1 MRHGARI
8 GNHEGEVIRSCLE
21 SNAPAGARGL
31 VTIRRRWLAPPAN
44 FRTIVRVCSFAFLAK
59 LPKAHDVIRKITLLS
74 VIICALAL
82 AVYFYAHPNWHPL
95 PPGTTID
102 RVVVE
107 KAARKL
113 SLFRD
118 GRRLKSYRVALGRSP
133 VGPKEKEGDMKTP
146 EGIYKIDNRNAQ
158 SSFHLALHISYP
170 SNDDNTRAA
179 ERGVSAGFDIMIHG
193 IRNGLGWMGAFHR
206 RKDWTAGCIALTDEE
221 IAELW
226 RVTPDGTTIEI
237 RP

>member
-1 MRHGARI
+1 
-8 GNHEGEVIRSCLE
+8 
-21 SNAPAGARGL
+21 
-31 VTIRRRWLAPPAN
+31 
-44 FRTIVRVCSFAFLAK
+44 
-59 LPKAHDVIRKITLLS
+59 VIRKITLLS

-82 AVYFYAHPNWHPL
+82 AVYFYAHRNWHPL

-221 IAELW
+221 IEELW
-226 RVTPDGTTIEI
+226 RSHRTARQSRFAHKPI
-237 RP
+237 RPARFRLVDVQPEPQNHYRWDISFGNNS